1 MLKRAVFAIFSL
13 GLTLPAVCQTARLTS
28 LNAVHRLTNE
38 QAAAH
43 LTAEFDATVTYY
55 RDYENTLFV
64 QDGDAAIYVQP
75 AAHQHLQP
83 GDRIHLRGTTSP
95 SFRPFIGNAAI
106 TLLSHGKL
114 PPAPLADVSD
124 LI

>member
-1 MLKRAVFAIFSL
+1 MLKRVIFAVSFL
-13 GLTLPAVCQTARLTS
+13 GLALPAVCQTTSLTS

-64 QDGDAAIYVQP
+64 QDGDAAIYVQS

-83 GDRIHLRGTTSP
+83 GDRVHLRGTTYS
-95 SFRPFIGNAAI
+95 SFRPFSG
-106 TLLSHGKL
+106 
-114 PPAPLADVSD
+114 
-124 LI
+124 